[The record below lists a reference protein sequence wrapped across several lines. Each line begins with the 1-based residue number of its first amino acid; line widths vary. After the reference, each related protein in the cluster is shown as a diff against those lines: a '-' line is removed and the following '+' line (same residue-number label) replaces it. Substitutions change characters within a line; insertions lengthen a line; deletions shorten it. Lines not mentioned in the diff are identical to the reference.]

1 MGVRIGLEN
10 VEARFPLSVKEWK
23 ELLKEIHHPSVGMY
37 LDVGNVAWLG
47 LGFPEQWIR
56 SLGERIF
63 RIHFKDALW
72 GRELRNL
79 LEGEIPWNQVMEA
92 LREVGYQGWVSVE
105 PEWYQTAPYRLAERL
120 SKDLDAIF
128 GLGGTNEG

>member
-1 MGVRIGLEN
+1 
-10 VEARFPLSVKEWK
+10 
-23 ELLKEIHHPSVGMY
+23 MY

-56 SLGERIF
+56 SLRDRIC

-79 LEGEIPWNQVMEA
+79 LEGEIPWGKVMGA
-92 LREVGYQGWVSVE
+92 LREVDYRGWISVE
-105 PEWYQTAPYRLAERL
+105 PEWYRTAFHRLAERL
-120 SKDLDAIF
+120 SRDLDAIF
-128 GLGGTNEG
+128 QMGGENEG